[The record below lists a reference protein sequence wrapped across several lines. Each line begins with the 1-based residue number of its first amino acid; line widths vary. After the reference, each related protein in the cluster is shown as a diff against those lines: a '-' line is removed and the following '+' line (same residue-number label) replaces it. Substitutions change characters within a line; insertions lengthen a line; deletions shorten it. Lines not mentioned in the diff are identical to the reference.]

1 MLSSD
6 EYRAI
11 FDASPDGCIVVDEGG
26 AIRAVNPRVETLFGW
41 TSEDILGE
49 SVELLVPEV
58 LRTAHEAHRARF
70 ASDPH
75 TRAMGAGLNLRG
87 QRKDGSTFPVEI
99 SLSPWTHE
107 GRGPRVICSVRD
119 VTDYRRLQNFSE
131 GALRASEE
139 ERQRIARELHDDT
152 AQRLA
157 TLLLRVR
164 RLAEERSQAARRSLL
179 EEIRAE
185 IVEAADGVKRMA
197 RGLRPPEIED
207 IGLALAVR
215 AHARSLNEAGGFTV
229 HTDLGVVDPYLDIT
243 AKLALYRIIQE
254 ALSNARRHAK
264 TDRAVVRLS
273 REGDEI
279 VMEVKDSG
287 RGFALAEVS
296 EGQGGLG
303 LVGMQERATMIGGRL
318 VIEALPGEGTRV
330 RVSLP
335 VTNPE
340 GSGG

>member
-1 MLSSD
+1 
-6 EYRAI
+6 
-11 FDASPDGCIVVDEGG
+11 
-26 AIRAVNPRVETLFGW
+26 
-41 TSEDILGE
+41 
-49 SVELLVPEV
+49 
-58 LRTAHEAHRARF
+58 
-70 ASDPH
+70 
-75 TRAMGAGLNLRG
+75 
-87 QRKDGSTFPVEI
+87 
-99 SLSPWTHE
+99 
-107 GRGPRVICSVRD
+107 
-119 VTDYRRLQNFSE
+119 
-131 GALRASEE
+131 
-139 ERQRIARELHDDT
+139 
-152 AQRLA
+152 
-157 TLLLRVR
+157 
-164 RLAEERSQAARRSLL
+164 
-179 EEIRAE
+179 
-185 IVEAADGVKRMA
+185 MA

-229 HTDLGVVDPYLDIT
+229 HTDLGVIDPYLDNT

-264 TDRAVVRLS
+264 TDGAVVRLS

-318 VIEALPGEGTRV
+318 VIEALPGEGTCV